1 MSAPLS
7 EPIDL
12 ASNAIGGR
20 VVYANDELFA
30 DRRHLIRPEPSAWQ
44 PGTYGPDGKI
54 YDGWETRRRRDGGDR
69 DFAIV
74 RLGAPG
80 VIRSVV
86 VDTAHFR
93 GNYPPY
99 ASIEATAGE
108 GHPIAQEL
116 PESAWTTLLP
126 KSALKGDSPNPFD
139 VVNDQRWT
147 HVRLSIYPDGG
158 VARLRVLGDV
168 VPDPRMLTGT
178 VDLAGLVNGGR
189 VIGCSDMFYS
199 SAGNLIRPGHTATIA
214 EGWETARRRDGGHD
228 WVLFALAGAGRVRR
242 AEIDTSHFTGN
253 APGEARLVGI
263 DARTGSLEDE
273 TAWREILPRTRL
285 RPDTLH
291 RFRIGSDSLTHVR
304 MEVFPDGGMSRVRLF
319 GEFDDSA
326 LETLTVRWLRA
337 LPESQLSGV
346 LADVPELTEVEADS
360 IRSRRPLQSATEI
373 PQALRDHLL
382 G

>member
-1 MSAPLS
+1 MSSPLS

-30 DRRHLIRPEPSAWQ
+30 DRRHLIRPEPSVWQ

-54 YDGWETRRRRDGGDR
+54 YDGWETRRRRDGADR

-99 ASIEATAGE
+99 ASIEGTAGE

-126 KSALKGDSPNPFD
+126 KSALKGDSANPFD

-147 HVRLSIYPDGG
+147 HVRLTIYPDGG

-168 VPDPRMLTGT
+168 VPDPRLLTGT

-189 VIGCSDMFYS
+189 VVGCSDMFYS
-199 SAGNLIRPGHTATIA
+199 SAGNLIRPGNTATIA

-228 WVLFALAGAGRVRR
+228 WVLFALAGAGRIRR

-263 DARTGSLEDE
+263 DARTSPLEDE
-273 TAWREILPRTRL
+273 SAWRDLLPRTRL

-291 RFRIGSDSLTHVR
+291 RFRIGGDSVTHVR

-319 GEFDDSA
+319 GELDGSA
-326 LETLTVRWLRA
+326 LDAISVRWLGA
-337 LPESQLSGV
+337 LPESQLSAV
-346 LADVPELTEVEADS
+346 LAAVPELTESEAES
-360 IRSRRPLQSATEI
+360 VRTRRPSPATV
-373 PQALRDHLL
+373 PAALRAHLID
-382 G
+382 

>member
-1 MSAPLS
+1 MTSPLS

-12 ASNAIGGR
+12 ASSAIGGR

-30 DRRHLIRPEPSAWQ
+30 DRRHLIRPEPSVWQ

-54 YDGWETRRRRDGGDR
+54 YDGWETRRRRDGADR
-69 DFAIV
+69 DYAIV

-93 GNYPPY
+93 GNYPAY
-99 ASIEATAGE
+99 ASIEAIAGE

-116 PESAWTTLLP
+116 PESAWTTLLA
-126 KSALKGDSPNPFD
+126 KSALKGDSANPFD

-147 HVRLSIYPDGG
+147 HVRLTIYPDGG

-189 VIGCSDMFYS
+189 VVGCSDMFYS
-199 SAGNLIRPGHTATIA
+199 SAGNLIRPGDTASIA
-214 EGWETARRRDGGHD
+214 EGWETARRRDDGHD
-228 WVLFALAGAGRVRR
+228 WVLFALTGAGRIRR

-253 APGEARLVGI
+253 APGAARLVGI
-263 DARTGSLEDE
+263 DARTSPLEDE
-273 TAWREILPRTRL
+273 SGWRELLPRTRL

-291 RFRIGSDSLTHVR
+291 RFRIGGGSVTHVR
-304 MEVFPDGGMSRVRLF
+304 MEVFPDGGMSRVRLL
-319 GEFDDSA
+319 GELDASA
-326 LETLTVRWLRA
+326 LDEISARWLGT
-337 LPESQLSGV
+337 LPESQLAGV
-346 LADVPELTEVEADS
+346 LAEVPELSEAEAEQL
-360 IRSRRPLQSATEI
+360 RARRPSLSASGI
-373 PQALRDHLL
+373 PAVLRAHLID
-382 G
+382 

>member
-1 MSAPLS
+1 MSSLLS
-7 EPIDL
+7 DPIDL
-12 ASNAIGGR
+12 ASSAIGGR

-44 PGTYGPDGKI
+44 PGTYGADGKI

-86 VDTAHFR
+86 IDTAHFR

-99 ASIEATAGE
+99 ASIEGTAGE

-116 PESAWTTLLP
+116 PESAWTTLVT
-126 KSALKGDSPNPFD
+126 KSALKGDSVNAFD
-139 VVNDQRWT
+139 VVSDQRWT
-147 HVRLSIYPDGG
+147 HVRLTIYPDGG

-189 VIGCSDMFYS
+189 VVGCSDMFYS
-199 SAGNLIRPGHTATIA
+199 SAGNLIRPGNTMTIA

-228 WVLFALAGAGRVRR
+228 WVLFALAGAGTIRR

-253 APGEARLVGI
+253 ASGEARLIGI
-263 DARTGSLEDE
+263 DARVSPLEDE
-273 TAWREILPRTRL
+273 QAWQELLPRTRL
-285 RPDTLH
+285 RPDTRH
-291 RFRIGSDSLTHVR
+291 RFRIGSDSVTHVR

-319 GEFDDSA
+319 GELDPAS
-326 LETLTVRWLRA
+326 LEAIGVRWLGA
-337 LPESQLSGV
+337 LPEAQLSGV
-346 LADVPELTEVEADS
+346 LAGVPELTDAEAEA
-360 IRSRRPLQSATEI
+360 IRARRSARSAGPI
-373 PQALRDHLL
+373 PAALRAHLL
-382 G
+382 D

>member
-1 MSAPLS
+1 MSSPLS

-20 VVYANDELFA
+20 VVHANNELFA

-44 PGTYGPDGKI
+44 PGTYGADGKI

-99 ASIEATAGE
+99 GSIEGTAGE

-116 PESAWTTLLP
+116 PESAWTTLVT
-126 KSALKGDSPNPFD
+126 KSALKGDSVNSFD
-139 VVNDQRWT
+139 VVSDQRWT
-147 HVRLSIYPDGG
+147 HVRLTIYPDGG

-189 VIGCSDMFYS
+189 VVGCSDMFYS
-199 SAGNLIRPGHTATIA
+199 SAGNLIRPGTTLTIA

-228 WVLFALAGAGRVRR
+228 WVLFALAGAGSIRR

-263 DARTGSLEDE
+263 DARVSPLEDE
-273 TAWREILPRTRL
+273 RAWKELLPRTRL
-285 RPDTLH
+285 RPDTQH
-291 RFRIGSDSLTHVR
+291 RFRIGSDSVTHVR
-304 MEVFPDGGMSRVRLF
+304 MEVFPDGGMARVRFF
-319 GEFDDSA
+319 GELEESA
-326 LETLTVRWLRA
+326 LEKIGVRWLAA

-346 LADVPELTEVEADS
+346 LAGVPELTDAEAES
-360 IRSRRPLQSATEI
+360 IRTRRSFQSAGTI
-373 PQALRDHLL
+373 PAALRSHLL
-382 G
+382 D